1 MVLNNPITGDSR
13 SNEQP
18 GLAVYHTVWIRE
30 HNRVAKELSYLNPHW
45 DDERLYQEARKI
57 VIAENRVQ
65 FMFIFHSLI
74 HL

>member
-1 MVLNNPITGDSR
+1 MLNEITDHVPGDSR

-45 DDERLYQEARKI
+45 NDERLYQEARKV
-57 VIAENRVQ
+57 VIAEIQVMSR
-65 FMFIFHSLI
+65 FSYMI
-74 HL
+74 